1 LIKHLLLAGDLNRI
15 SERKYTVLFVS
26 GTLIVTNPF
35 IIKDIPYK
43 PLEELDAVAGYG
55 SLPMVWVANP
65 DLGFKTLADMV
76 AYAHRNPGK
85 LLVSHSGA
93 GTLPYL
99 IEEAFIRKNNLDVQI
114 VPYKTAPQ
122 ADLDTMAGHVHIGVD
137 NMTSVSPFVRQ
148 KQLTAL
154 AVTTKKRSALL
165 PEIPSW
171 LEDGSGPF
179 DVSGWYGFVVPKGTP
194 HEVIDTLNKA
204 INTAI
209 QTPEVKTRLDEWGMQ
224 FAPQTPDEFRDFM
237 HSEYDKFGQLIKQM
251 GLEPQ

>member
-1 LIKHLLLAGDLNRI
+1 
-15 SERKYTVLFVS
+15 
-26 GTLIVTNPF
+26 
-35 IIKDIPYK
+35 
-43 PLEELDAVAGYG
+43 
-55 SLPMVWVANP
+55 
-65 DLGFKTLADMV
+65 
-76 AYAHRNPGK
+76 
-85 LLVSHSGA
+85 
-93 GTLPYL
+93 
-99 IEEAFIRKNNLDVQI
+99 
-114 VPYKTAPQ
+114 
-122 ADLDTMAGHVHIGVD
+122 
-137 NMTSVSPFVRQ
+137 VRQ